1 MKDLSETKRSQR
13 ITELVIPGSHNS
25 GTLELSKKLPVGPD
39 ESELVQKLGNNP
51 VLGKLTKSIIYRW

>member
-1 MKDLSETKRSQR
+1 MKDLPETKRSQR

-25 GTLELSKKLPVGPD
+25 GTFELSIKLPVGPD

-51 VLGKLTKSIIYRW
+51 VLGKLIKSIIHRW

>member
-1 MKDLSETKRSQR
+1 MENLPERKRSQR

-25 GTLELSKKLPVGPD
+25 GTFELSKKLPVGPD

-51 VLGKLTKSIIYRW
+51 VLGKLIKSIIHRW